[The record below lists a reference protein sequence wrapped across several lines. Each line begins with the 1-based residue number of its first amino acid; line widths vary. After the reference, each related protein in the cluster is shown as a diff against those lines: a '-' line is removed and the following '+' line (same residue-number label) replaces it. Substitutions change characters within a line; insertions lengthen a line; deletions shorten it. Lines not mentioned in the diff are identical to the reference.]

1 MSHSDPPVQGP
12 GNGFPAA
19 ADEGPAA
26 SATQTPAPVAPG
38 RASRLGQIK
47 RFFAFEEL
55 GVGVALGLL
64 VVLIGGFH
72 PKFLHQDVLLSAL
85 QSASFV
91 AIIAYGM
98 VFLLAMIEID
108 LSVGGTYTM
117 AIIVSA
123 KLMAG
128 GMNPWIAALLGIG
141 VGAAMGFA
149 NGVVSSFLRLPLI
162 IITLGT
168 LSIYGGLVTVVS
180 NAQPVANVPV
190 TDSFFSTLGG
200 NWLGIPVAA
209 WFALAL
215 VLVLTVVFTKTRF
228 GSMVKAVGSN
238 PQAAAFSGIPSGRV
252 RLWAVTLTGAL
263 AGVSGVLSL
272 AYYQGADPTT
282 GANLNLQVIA
292 AAIIGGT
299 AISGGTGTVP
309 GALIG
314 ALIVS
319 VINSGL
325 IFFAIPAN
333 WTNVVTG
340 AVIIIAVGS
349 DSFLRLRRQR
359 QALAAE

>member
-1 MSHSDPPVQGP
+1 MAQPKLPVPRAGEETTLTGEQRAP
-12 GNGFPAA
+12 G
-19 ADEGPAA
+19 
-26 SATQTPAPVAPG
+26 QMRPVAEG
-38 RASRLGQIK
+38 LAAGGATRSGGVRRL
-47 RFFAFEEL
+47 FALEEI
-55 GVGVALGLL
+55 GVGVALGRVVLL
-64 VVLIGGFH
+64 VGGFH
-72 PKFLHQDVLLSAL
+72 PKFFHRDVLLSAL

-117 AIIVSA
+117 AIIVTA

-128 GMNPWIAALLGIG
+128 GMNPWIAALIGIA
-141 VGAAMGFA
+141 VGAAMGFV
-149 NGVVSSFLRLPLI
+149 NGALSSLLRLPLI

-168 LSIYGGLVTVVS
+168 LSVYSGLVTVVS

-190 TDSFFSTLGG
+190 TDSFFSALGG

-209 WFALAL
+209 WFALAI
-215 VLVLTVVFTKTRF
+215 VVVLTVVFTKTRF

-238 PQAAAFSGIPSGRV
+238 PQAAEFSGIPSGRV

-272 AYYQGADPTT
+272 AYFQGADPTT

-299 AISGGTGTVP
+299 AISGGTGTIP

-340 AVIIIAVGS
+340 AVILIAVGA

-359 QALAAE
+359 RALAAE

>member
-1 MSHSDPPVQGP
+1 MSQSKLPARSAGNKPSLTGDEQPTAGGRPVSES
-12 GNGFPAA
+12 PAV
-19 ADEGPAA
+19 DR
-26 SATQTPAPVAPG
+26 VAWTA
-38 RASRLGQIK
+38 RVRRL
-47 RFFAFEEL
+47 FAFEEL
-55 GVGVALGLL
+55 GVGVALAVL
-64 VVLIGGFH
+64 VLVIGGFH
-72 PKFLHQDVLLSAL
+72 PTFFHRDVLLSAL

-117 AIIVSA
+117 GIIVSA

-128 GMNPWIAALLGIG
+128 GMNPWIAAVIGIA
-141 VGAAMGFA
+141 VCAAMGFV
-149 NGVVSSFLRLPLI
+149 NGAFASLLRLPLI

-168 LSIYGGLVTVVS
+168 LSAYSGLVTVVS

-190 TDSFFSTLGG
+190 TDRFFSALGG

-209 WFALAL
+209 WFALGL
-215 VLVLTVVFTKTRF
+215 VVILTVVFTKTRF

-238 PQAAAFSGIPSGRV
+238 PQAAEFSGIPVGRV

-340 AVIIIAVGS
+340 AVILIAVGT

-359 QALAAE
+359 RALAAE